1 MQPKT
6 KLLLLVCVI
15 IMIVLFACKRE
26 QQSKSKPELLTKVDL
41 KTTSFPALSTIDFD
55 GNKKIDSEKY
65 RKPITTE
72 ADAPIMLEFTS
83 KHFRLVAPY

>member
-15 IMIVLFACKRE
+15 IMVVLFACKRE
-26 QQSKSKPELLTKVDL
+26 QQSKSKAELLTKVEL
-41 KTTSFPALSTIDFD
+41 KTTSFPALSPIDFD
-55 GNKKIDSEKY
+55 SNEKIDSEKY
-65 RKPITTE
+65 RKQITAE